1 MKLRPR
7 PLVGIIAGCV
17 MAGSLALAGLAYQG
31 DLQRARE
38 RVSSGSRLI
47 DTPCGPIEYAA
58 TGQGRPVLLVHGA
71 GGGFDQVL
79 GIANGLA
86 REGFQ
91 AITVSRFG
99 YLRTPLPADASPAA
113 QADAH
118 ACLLDALRV
127 ERAAIVGVSA
137 GAPSSMQFALRH
149 PQRTSALV
157 LLVPLAFAPRE
168 QPLPEPSALARFMF
182 EQATKSDLLYWA
194 TLKSAPS
201 LIVKTILATPPEV
214 LAKANAREQA
224 RVREVMEYILP
235 LSQRQ
240 PGLLNDGAIAATLA
254 RYELERISARTLVIS
269 LEDDLYGTFESAR
282 YTAAHI
288 PGARFIG
295 YASGG
300 HLWVGHDG
308 EIMGEL
314 IAFLD
319 QPGAPLARLG
329 R

>member
-1 MKLRPR
+1 MKLRSR
-7 PLVGIIAGCV
+7 VLVGLIAGCV
-17 MAGSLALAGLAYQG
+17 MAGALALAGLAYHD
-31 DLQRARE
+31 DLQRERE
-38 RVSSGSRLI
+38 RISSGSRLVE
-47 DTPCGPIEYAA
+47 TRCGAIEFAEA
-58 TGQGRPVLLVHGA
+58 GRGPAVLLVHGA
-71 GGGFDQVL
+71 GGGFDQV
-79 GIANGLA
+79 AGLA
-86 REGFQ
+86 EELARQGFR
-91 AITVSRFG
+91 ALAVSRFG

-118 ACLLDALRV
+118 ACLLDALGI

-149 PQRTSALV
+149 SQRADALV
-157 LLVPLAFAPRE
+157 LLVPLAYAPRE
-168 QPLPEPSALARFMF
+168 SKQLSPVVRFML
-182 EQATKSDLLYWA
+182 ERATRSDLLYWA
-194 TLKSAPS
+194 ALKSAPS
-201 LIVKTILATPPEV
+201 LIVKTILATPPGV
-214 LAKANAREQA
+214 MAKASAREQA
-224 RVREVMEYILP
+224 RVRELMRQILP

-240 PGLLNDGAIAATLA
+240 PGLLNDAAIGAAIP

-300 HLWVGHDG
+300 HVWVGHDG

-314 IAFLD
+314 VAFLE
-319 QPGAPLARLG
+319 QPDAPLAGSHR
-329 R
+329 